1 MKNREYII
9 NKIQFINNIY
19 RFIDYYL
26 SNTKF
31 LFLKILFPIEEYQST
46 LSNTKLIIEIIYEIG
61 LEFYIEYIK
70 APQKNYLDCFE
81 GLICNILNVR
91 NFSKYCNQNILYEL
105 NNKKKKKNV
114 QSYFLLYI
122 GQNIF

>member
-1 MKNREYII
+1 M
-9 NKIQFINNIY
+9 
-19 RFIDYYL
+19 
-26 SNTKF
+26 
-31 LFLKILFPIEEYQST
+31 KILFPIEEYQST
-46 LSNTKLIIEIIYEIG
+46 ISNKKLIIEIIYEIG

-105 NNKKKKKNV
+105 NNKKKKKMYNHT
-114 QSYFLLYI
+114 FFYI
-122 GQNIF
+122 LDKISFKNDKSIKIADGIKLKKEIIMKIK